1 MDLTNA
7 ILNYRRFIKRRNY
20 SKHTVKSY
28 MNKLKQF
35 IVWIDVPVEAVSNK
49 KLLSYIDYLLD
60 RRLAAKTINC
70 HLDSIRG
77 FYNYLIDEEQVPMAN
92 PVKHGYALRLS
103 RPLPRFI
110 RDEDVVRLF
119 SVIKNHRDRAMF
131 MLMLRC
137 GLRVEEVADLTL
149 PAIDFARGQLFV
161 FEGKGGKDR
170 VVYLSK
176 DARDALAEYLQ
187 ARPSAR
193 TKRIFLVEEKTH
205 RSKPISVRGIQK
217 RMEYYSCKVGLK
229 VSCHQLR
236 HTMATQ
242 LLNADA
248 DLVTIQDLLGH
259 SRIKTTQRYSKVS
272 NLKVQRDYHKA
283 IEKVMARH
291 GTCDHAAA
299 RPAAQPGVYP

>member
-1 MDLTNA
+1 MDLTDA

-35 IVWIDVPVEAVSNK
+35 IVWIDVPVEEVSHK
-49 KLLSYIDYLLD
+49 KLLSYIDSLLD
-60 RRLAAKTINC
+60 RRLAPKTINC

-77 FYNYLIDEEQVPMAN
+77 FYNYLIDEEQVQMIN
-92 PVKHGYALRLS
+92 PVKHGYVLRLS
-103 RPLPRFI
+103 RPLPRYI
-110 RDEDVVRLF
+110 RDEDVIRLF
-119 SVIKNHRDRAMF
+119 SVIKNRRDRAMF

-137 GLRVEEVADLTL
+137 GLRVEEVANLTL
-149 PAIDFARGQLFV
+149 SAIDFTRNQLFIY
-161 FEGKGGKDR
+161 EGKGGKGR
-170 VVYLSK
+170 VVYLSR
-176 DARDALAEYLQ
+176 DAGNALAEYLQ
-187 ARPSAR
+187 ARESSR
-193 TKRIFLVEEKTH
+193 KKKIFLVEEKTH
-205 RSKPISVRGIQK
+205 RGKPISVRGIQK
-217 RMEYYSCKVGLK
+217 RMESYSRKAGLK

-283 IEKVMARH
+283 IEQVMARH
-291 GTCDHAAA
+291 GHAAT
-299 RPAAQPGVYP
+299 RPAAQPGVCP